1 MRTSKSGS
9 ATGPSL
15 HFRATCPHRGSY
27 APVARQGTLGRMSW
41 MDRFRRGSTK
51 MSRPARDAQRTG
63 STRGRAGDRM
73 GPDPPQAWTPE
84 RRGVEGFVEPRT
96 AVSDVTLLLVAHDGE
111 WTRRRVPS
119 VKWAHKFANQNGVP
133 SYDAAVVGYP
143 ERMREYNRRRKNA
156 L

>member
-1 MRTSKSGS
+1 MR
-9 ATGPSL
+9 
-15 HFRATCPHRGSY
+15 HTC
-27 APVARQGTLGRMSW
+27 RMGFL
-41 MDRFRRGSTK
+41 DRFQRRRTTLR
-51 MSRPARDAQRTG
+51 RPKG
-63 STRGRAGDRM
+63 L
-73 GPDPPQAWTPE
+73 GPTTVRSADSADEKQLTEFAAS

-119 VKWAHKFANQNGVP
+119 VEWAHTFSNKRGIP

-143 ERMREYNRRRKNA
+143 ARMREYNARKKQSG